1 MNKIDQL
8 IIRAC
13 KSKDPDTRLK
23 SVYRRFYLSNDD
35 LFFASITGILARLC
49 EDNLNFTVGAL
60 ITELNPHN
68 GWKYGVNPCNHDY
81 DYWEHCSKVLTSK
94 IRLSMVSE
102 FDGLAIP
109 LRFKGIN
116 T

>member
-13 KSKDPDTRLK
+13 KSKNPDTRLK
-23 SVYRRFYLSNDD
+23 SVYRRFYCSDEE

-49 EDNLNFTVGAL
+49 EDNLSFTVGAL
-60 ITELNPHN
+60 ITELNPGN
-68 GWKYGVNPCNHDY
+68 GWKYGVNTIARDY
-81 DYWEHCSKVLTSK
+81 NYWEHCSKVLSSR

-102 FDGLAIP
+102 FDGLSIP
-109 LRFKGIN
+109 RRFKA
-116 T
+116 